1 MRSSSTILALAA
13 ALSQA
18 AAQLQ
23 GFNYGST
30 NSDGSFKFQADYQ
43 AEFKLAQN
51 LVGTSGFNAARLYT
65 MIQGGSSTNEPTQA
79 IPAAIATNTK
89 LLLGLWASG
98 GQGPFDAEI
107 TALKSAIAQYGTAF
121 TSLVVGISVGSED
134 LYRISPTGVAAKSG
148 YGAEPS
154 TLVSYISSLRS
165 AISGT
170 PLSGASV
177 GHVDT
182 WTAWVNGTNQDVINA
197 VDWVGVDAYPY
208 FQNTMANSVDNGASL
223 FNEALSNT
231 RSAVGGKDVWITET
245 GWPVSGPTENLAVPS
260 TANARKYWVDV
271 ACPNLGKVNTFWYTL
286 MDAGS
291 SPSFGVAGSDDS
303 TTPLYDLSCNNVAS
317 SSSSSA
323 SASTSG
329 STSGSVSASPS
340 SLSAAASSLTAT
352 GNSAV
357 VTGGAGLSPSHGI
370 GSGSGANASAT
381 GAGAAPTGGAS
392 SNYTLPASGPSSTK
406 GSGSGSGSGTGSGTS
421 SSGTARPVSTNSA
434 SVMKGSFLAAVG
446 IAAAA
451 IIAL

>member
-13 ALSQA
+13 TLSQA

-23 GFNYGST
+23 GFNYGSS
-30 NSDGSFKFQADYQ
+30 NSDGTFKFQADYES
-43 AEFKLAQN
+43 EFKVAQN

-65 MIQGGSSTNEPTQA
+65 MIQGGSSTNEPIQA

-154 TLVSYISSLRS
+154 TLVNYIKTLRS
-165 AISGT
+165 TIAGT
-170 PLSGASV
+170 SLSGASV

-208 FQNTMANSVDNGASL
+208 FQNTMENGVDNAASL
-223 FNEALSNT
+223 FNEAMGNT
-231 RSAVGGKDVWITET
+231 KSAAGGKDVWITET
-245 GWPVSGPTENLAVPS
+245 GWPVSGATENLAVAS
-260 TANARKYWVDV
+260 TAAARKYWVDV

-286 MDAGS
+286 FDAGS
-291 SPSFGVAGSDDS
+291 TPSFGVSGAGLS
-303 TTPLYDLSCNNVAS
+303 TTPLYDLSCSNVT
-317 SSSSSA
+317 SSSA
-323 SASTSG
+323 SASA
-329 STSGSVSASPS
+329 SASG
-340 SLSAAASSLTAT
+340 SLSASASSLTAT
-352 GNSAV
+352 GNAAV
-357 VTGGAGLSPSHGI
+357 VTGGSGLSPAHGN
-370 GSGSGANASAT
+370 GSGSGSNGTAT
-381 GAGAAPTGGAS
+381 GSGSGAAPTGGAS
-392 SNYTLPASGPSSTK
+392 NYTAPASGPSASGSGSGSGTGS
-406 GSGSGSGSGTGSGTS
+406 GSGSGSGSGTGSGS
-421 SSGTARPVSTNSA
+421 SSSSTAKPVSASSA
-434 SVMKGSFLAAVG
+434 SIMKGSFLAAVG